1 MSNLAWCR
9 SCGKC
14 GAAREKKLSGHNTRS
29 HAQTRAVPHLPAPEA
44 RCYGAIMSG
53 KHPVDASENTTS
65 ENRPPGP
72 DPDTWAADLEGFL
85 GPRSA
90 SGDQHRDS
98 LFDAVFRDPAY
109 AAALLWVMLPPELIA
124 QLDLSSL
131 EPLPAGV
138 VRDGFEQRQ
147 GDRLFRARMVDGTR
161 ASVRIHHTAQ
171 ESFVRVV
178 ALQTAKDVEQTPPTL
193 DPSLEPRTYERG
205 YAKGR
210 EHGVETGVE
219 KGERALLLRLL
230 VRRFG
235 ALPDS
240 VARRVAG
247 ARTREIEHWFD
258 RAVDAASCDAVFAT
272 P

>member
-1 MSNLAWCR
+1 M
-9 SCGKC
+9 
-14 GAAREKKLSGHNTRS
+14 
-29 HAQTRAVPHLPAPEA
+29 V
-44 RCYGAIMSG
+44 
-53 KHPVDASENTTS
+53 
-65 ENRPPGP
+65 
-72 DPDTWAADLEGFL
+72 
-85 GPRSA
+85 
-90 SGDQHRDS
+90 
-98 LFDAVFRDPAY
+98 
-109 AAALLWVMLPPELIA
+109 LPPELIA

-147 GDRLFRARMVDGTR
+147 GDLMFQARMVDGVR
-161 ASVRIHHTAQ
+161 ASVRSHHHTAQ
-171 ESFVRVV
+171 ESFVRVM
-178 ALQTAKDVEQTPPTL
+178 ALQTAKDVEQTPPTR
-193 DPSLEPRTYERG
+193 DPSLEQRTYERG
-205 YAKGR
+205 YEKGR

-240 VARRVAG
+240 VARRVAR

-258 RAVDAASCDAVFAT
+258 RAVDAASCDAVFAV